1 MGWGWGVCM
10 CGRCLCAV
18 HVSRY
23 GVCVGPAE
31 RPQAGDAE
39 LGGGHKA
46 VRQGPSRAGYLR
58 NKTASLG
65 S

>member
-1 MGWGWGVCM
+1 M

-31 RPQAGDAE
+31 RPQAGDAD

-46 VRQGPSRAGYLR
+46 VRQGPSRVGYLR